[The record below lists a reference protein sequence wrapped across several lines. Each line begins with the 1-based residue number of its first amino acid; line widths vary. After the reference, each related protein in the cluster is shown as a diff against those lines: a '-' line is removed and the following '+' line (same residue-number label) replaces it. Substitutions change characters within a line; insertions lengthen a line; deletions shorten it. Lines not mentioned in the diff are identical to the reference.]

1 VNDDAHRAVRELLGA
16 YALDQLD
23 QHARLGIDAHLA
35 GCPSCRA
42 ELEEIA
48 PVAASLRL
56 VDPDRLAA
64 PLPAPP
70 PELGAAVLARIQ
82 AARAARP
89 RRQLPRW
96 AGLAAA
102 AALIAIVAAGI
113 GWWAH
118 PDEART
124 VAAPL
129 EAVAVSPA
137 DSRVE
142 ASAQVVPHTWGM
154 EIKLTATGFETGR
167 PYQVAVTDSGGRRVA
182 AGEFIGTGPNEMR
195 CNLTSS
201 VPRAAATG
209 FEVTDLSGTLVLASS
224 F

>member
-1 VNDDAHRAVRELLGA
+1 MNEDAHRAVRELLGA

-23 QHARLGIDAHLA
+23 EHARLGIDAHLA

-42 ELEEIA
+42 ELAEIA

-89 RRQLPRW
+89 RQLPRW
-96 AGLAAA
+96 AGFAAA

-113 GWWAH
+113 GWLAH
-118 PDEART
+118 PDEAQT
-124 VAAPL
+124 VAGPL

-137 DSRVE
+137 DPRVD
-142 ASAQVVPHTWGM
+142 ASAQLVPHTWGM

-167 PYQVAVTDSGGRRVA
+167 PYRVAVTDSGGRRVS
-182 AGEFIGTGPNEMR
+182 AGEFIGTGQNEMR
-195 CNLTSS
+195 CNLNSS